1 MAEKDAW
8 EQCLYR
14 FARVLLL
21 NGEAARKLVIETLEE
36 SIRAGMA
43 ESSDRDRVIMLQ
55 FQDLRRRALK
65 IQPAVKTPIPA
76 AGISLPIGAS
86 EIVPKVG
93 PDQIEAALHGLPE
106 PGRSA
111 YTLLLLDT
119 MDAES
124 IATLLDLE
132 PPAFA
137 EAVHGARLATEQAL
151 ATIEPEAAP

>member
-21 NGEAARKLVIETLEE
+21 NGETARKLVIETLEA

-43 ESSDRDRVIMLQ
+43 DLDRDRMILLQ

-65 IQPAVKTPIPA
+65 IQPDAKTSIPA
-76 AGISLPIGAS
+76 ASISLPVGAS
-86 EIVPKVG
+86 EIVPRVG

-124 IATLLDLE
+124 IATMLDLE
-132 PPAFA
+132 PSAFA
-137 EAVHGARLATEQAL
+137 EAVQSARLATQTAL
-151 ATIEPEAAP
+151 AAIEPEAAS

>member
-21 NGEAARKLVIETLEE
+21 NGETARKLVTETLEA

-43 ESSDRDRVIMLQ
+43 DLDRDRVIMLQ

-65 IQPAVKTPIPA
+65 IQPAAKTPLPA
-76 AGISLPIGAS
+76 ASISLPVGAS
-86 EIVPKVG
+86 EVIPRVG

-137 EAVHGARLATEQAL
+137 EAVQGARLATQQAF
-151 ATIEPEAAP
+151 AAIEPEAAS

>member
-21 NGEAARKLVIETLEE
+21 NGETARKLVTETLEA

-43 ESSDRDRVIMLQ
+43 ELDRDRVIMLQ

-65 IQPAVKTPIPA
+65 IQPAAKMPVPA
-76 AGISLPIGAS
+76 ASVSLPVGAS
-86 EIVPKVG
+86 EIVPRVG

-132 PPAFA
+132 PSAFA
-137 EAVHGARLATEQAL
+137 EAVQGARLATQTAL
-151 ATIEPEAAP
+151 AAIEPEAAS

>member
-21 NGEAARKLVIETLEE
+21 NGETARKLVTETLEA

-43 ESSDRDRVIMLQ
+43 ELDRDRVIMLQ

-65 IQPAVKTPIPA
+65 IQPAAKMSVPA
-76 AGISLPIGAS
+76 ASVSLPAGAS
-86 EIVPKVG
+86 EIVPRVG
-93 PDQIEAALHGLPE
+93 PDQIEAALHGLSE

-132 PPAFA
+132 PSALA
-137 EAVHGARLATEQAL
+137 EAVQGARLATQTAL
-151 ATIEPEAAP
+151 AAIEPEAAS